1 LAPCWDLLLAIAPGE
16 TGTSLVLRTGLFSS
30 ACATAS
36 ASLGPRA
43 DCRLTYPLS
52 EPPHAIQL
60 HHRWRVAS
68 DCGPILGYVP
78 LADRDF
84 LYILRVRDRSF
95 EVPADVSTS
104 RHVGLSL
111 CHHHRRGCLH
121 VPGPRAREM
130 FLLMTWTSVGMS
142 LLKSFSPPSVIGP
155 QVTME
160 SVFLVLAAL
169 VTVWLSDFGKCRLP
183 IWFRPGFNQVTLLS
197 MPSCARVRQHID
209 ARLIAESTRTRSPGI
224 MPARTGVHRS
234 PSTSS

>member
-16 TGTSLVLRTGLFSS
+16 TGTSLVLRNRAFLQRLRYRKRFFGPSRRLPPYLSS
-30 ACATAS
+30 LRTS
-36 ASLGPRA
+36 TRDSITPSLAR
-43 DCRLTYPLS
+43 C
-52 EPPHAIQL
+52 
-60 HHRWRVAS
+60 S

-95 EVPADVSTS
+95 EVPADVSQAAMWAL
-104 RHVGLSL
+104 VFAPIG
-111 CHHHRRGCLH
+111 RGCLH
-121 VPGPRAREM
+121 VRCPRAREM

-169 VTVWLSDFGKCRLP
+169 VTVWAFGFRQVPSSDSGSGP
-183 IWFRPGFNQVTLLS
+183 VQSG
-197 MPSCARVRQHID
+197 D
-209 ARLIAESTRTRSPGI
+209 
-224 MPARTGVHRS
+224 PAVYA
-234 PSTSS
+234 